1 MIWFYK
7 KDTDLMTCE
16 IRHSADG
23 RCYEFEVAPA
33 AGPIETLRFESA
45 TDLLEAYL
53 RKQSALQE
61 DGWQPRLGDIARPT
75 DARDT
80 H

>member
-1 MIWFYK
+1 MIWFNE
-7 KDTDLMTCE
+7 KDTDVMTCE

-23 RCYEFEVAPA
+23 RCYEFEIAPA
-33 AGPIETLRFESA
+33 AGPIETQRFESA

-61 DGWQPRLGDIARPT
+61 DGWQPRLGGIACST

>member
-1 MIWFYK
+1 MIWFNE

-23 RCYEFEVAPA
+23 RGYEFEISPS
-33 AGPIETLRFESA
+33 AGPIETQRFESG

-61 DGWQPRLGDIARPT
+61 EGWQPRLGDIARST